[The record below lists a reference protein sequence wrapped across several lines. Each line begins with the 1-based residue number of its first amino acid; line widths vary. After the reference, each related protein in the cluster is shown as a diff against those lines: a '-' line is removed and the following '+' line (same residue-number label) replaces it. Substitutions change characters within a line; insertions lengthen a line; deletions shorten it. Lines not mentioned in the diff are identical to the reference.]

1 MICGEK
7 TNKSSRLKTSCCY
20 CDFDACRSCWQTWFL
35 SETTQRCMSP
45 NCDKEW
51 TRKHLAQTMTKTFI
65 ANDLKKHRENI
76 LYDKERA
83 LFPAHTDYN

>member
-1 MICGEK
+1 
-7 TNKSSRLKTSCCY
+7 
-20 CDFDACRSCWQTWFL
+20 
-35 SETTQRCMSP
+35 MSP

-83 LFPAHTDYN
+83 LFPATQIIIEKIHH